1 MQGKCIPCLANNR
14 AFRCE
19 QVLNKTMFRTN
30 QTNRIFQIYHNLNR
44 KSKYVIFFLE
54 CTKCKVKY
62 VGKTET
68 EFDIRLNNHQKDV
81 WKPVA
86 IPARWYFSGKTFN
99 STHMQNSYWLNH
111 IDTDKETNQERQKQ
125 RENYWILT
133 PETLRPIGLNQELN

>member
-62 VGKTET
+62 VGKAET

-81 WKPVA
+81 IFQAKTSPQHTCKIHTDWTVKPH
-86 IPARWYFSGKTFN
+86 RHRQRNQSGKTKTKRKLLDIN
-99 STHMQNSYWLNH
+99 TRNTKTY
-111 IDTDKETNQERQKQ
+111 
-125 RENYWILT
+125 
-133 PETLRPIGLNQELN
+133 RP